1 MSEATI
7 FDKILYL
14 WDNEDE
20 SLVVVEKG
28 RWKVSSKYEHK
39 TTIVSYEGKY
49 YGIDQSRSGSYYS
62 DYHYDDPEAYEV
74 TPVQV
79 MKTVWDKV

>member
-7 FDKILYL
+7 LDKILYL

-20 SLVVVEKG
+20 SLVVEDKG
-28 RWKVSSKYEHK
+28 RWKVSGKYEHK
-39 TTIVSYEGKY
+39 TTIVLYEGKY

-62 DYHYDDPEAYEV
+62 DYHYDDPEAFEV
-74 TPVQV
+74 TPKQV
-79 MKTVWDKV
+79 MKTVWERV